1 MPALRFSAPAI
12 GTPQTI
18 ATERR
23 DCKIKPTF
31 IMADNT
37 GVRGTHT
44 AVAASA
50 TIMTDENA
58 NFVVNELVGFTINDV
73 TTGNA
78 AVVTANTVNTV
89 TVAAIVGNFNQ
100 NDVYSI
106 TRAAPAAPDDR
117 TITLRDSFTT
127 DVSDGAV
134 AAAQLIDKLTFT
146 VVITG
151 CASLRDELKDI
162 EILGDLQCF
171 VDSGDPNC
179 IITVGYEFIQN

>member
-1 MPALRFSAPAI
+1 
-12 GTPQTI
+12 
-18 ATERR
+18 
-23 DCKIKPTF
+23 
-31 IMADNT
+31 MADNT

-50 TIMTDENA
+50 TIMTDANA
-58 NFVVNELVGFTINDV
+58 NFGVNELVGFTINNV

-78 AVVTANTVNTV
+78 AVITANTVNTV
-89 TVAAIVGNFNQ
+89 TVAVIVGNFNL

-106 TRAAPAAPDDR
+106 SRAAPAAPADR

-127 DVSDGAV
+127 DVSDALA

-162 EILGDLQCF
+162 ELLGDLQCF
-171 VDSGDPNC
+171 ADSADPNC

>member
-1 MPALRFSAPAI
+1 MPVLRFSAPAI
-12 GTPQTI
+12 GAPQTV
-18 ATERR
+18 ALERR

-44 AVAASA
+44 AGAHA
-50 TIMTDENA
+50 TIMTDANA
-58 NFVVNELVGFTINDV
+58 HFVANELVGFTINDV
-73 TTGNA
+73 TTGA
-78 AVVTANTVNTV
+78 SAVITANTVNTV
-89 TVAAIVGNFNQ
+89 TVAAIAGGWTL

-106 TRAAPAAPDDR
+106 SRAAPAAPADR

-127 DVSDGAV
+127 DVSDGAA

-146 VVITG
+146 AVITG

-162 EILGDLQCF
+162 ELLGDLLCF
-171 VDSGDPNC
+171 ADTADPNC
-179 IITVGYEFIQN
+179 IISLGYEFIKE